1 MRDIAVGFLW
11 HMHQPYYK
19 DPITGTYLMPRVRLH
34 SIRGYY
40 DMIALLREYPNI
52 RCTFNLVPSLLAQ
65 LIDYTDA
72 GCRDEDFLYHFFK
85 DELEVERHPS
95 SGLLSFT
102 IPDKNYE
109 RVMWHV

>member
-19 DPITGTYLMPRVRLH
+19 DPITSMYLMPWVRLH

-40 DMIALLREYPNI
+40 DMITLLREYPNV

-72 GCRDEDFLYHFFK
+72 GCRDGDFMYPFLRMNWRLRDIRVLVYY
-85 DELEVERHPS
+85 PS
-95 SGLLSFT
+95 QFLIKTMKG
-102 IPDKNYE
+102 
-109 RVMWHV
+109 